1 MRTCMEDRQGQ
12 GQVREVKV
20 WTVRQMVTDWTGAGP
35 CTFIG
40 QAESFECKLKHSQKC
55 LSEEGVCPLGL
66 LRGK

>member
-1 MRTCMEDRQGQ
+1 MEDRQGQ

-40 QAESFECKLKHSQKC
+40 QAESFECKQIGRAH
-55 LSEEGVCPLGL
+55 V
-66 LRGK
+66 